1 MEVIIHLVE
10 EFLRIGFLGPYAQ
23 HVLHFLSELV
33 HERSASLG
41 VVGVEEVLDSLN
53 LPHGEVGG
61 FGVGGGIVLVGENK
75 GSQDKRFLVF

>member
-10 EFLRIGFLGPYAQ
+10 EFLRVVFLGPYAQ
-23 HVLHFLSELV
+23 YILHFLCELV
-33 HERSASLG
+33 HERSASLS
-41 VVGVEEVLDSLN
+41 VVGVEEMLDGLN

-61 FGVGGGIVLVGENK
+61 FGVGGSIVLVGENK